1 MVMKTFVFVLA
12 LNIFYQYGPTQSG
25 IASNRDIIK
34 EYLKSKENIMQQNA
48 TTEDVE
54 KLMSF
59 YSDNLYYEHVLSP
72 EKKFVFHGKDDLRS
86 GYTSHLGETA
96 NAKITLLNLIE
107 RQNIVIAEYSLTRE
121 IISSHKTEE
130 TKIVSVFEFDDNRK
144 IKHMTDYL

>member
-1 MVMKTFVFVLA
+1 MKTFVFLLA
-12 LNIFYQYGPTQSG
+12 LNIFYQYVPAQTG
-25 IASNRDIIK
+25 IASNADIIK

-48 TTEDVE
+48 TTKDVG

-59 YSDNLYYEHVLSP
+59 YSDSLYYEHVLSP

-86 GYTSHLGETA
+86 GYTSHLGETN

-107 RQNIVIAEYSLTRE
+107 RQNIMIVEYSLTRE

-130 TKIVSVFEFDDNRK
+130 SKIVSIFEFDDSGK

>member
-1 MVMKTFVFVLA
+1 MKTFVFWFA

-72 EKKFVFHGKDDLRS
+72 EKKFAFHGMDDLRS

>member
-1 MVMKTFVFVLA
+1 MKTFVFVLA

-34 EYLKSKENIMQQNA
+34 KYLNSKENIMQQNA

-72 EKKFVFHGKDDLRS
+72 EKKFAFHGMDDLRS

-107 RQNIVIAEYSLTRE
+107 RQNIVIVEYSLTRE

>member
-1 MVMKTFVFVLA
+1 MVMKTFVFLLA
-12 LNIFYQYGPTQSG
+12 LNIFYQYVPTQG
-25 IASNRDIIK
+25 DIASNRDIIK

-72 EKKFVFHGKDDLRS
+72 EKKFAFHGKDDLRS

>member
-1 MVMKTFVFVLA
+1 MKTFLFLLA
-12 LNIFYQYGPTQSG
+12 MNILYQYVPAQTG
-25 IASNRDIIK
+25 IASNPDIK
-34 EYLKSKENIMQQNA
+34 EYLKIKEKIMQQNS

-59 YSDNLYYEHVLSP
+59 YSDSLYYEHVLSP
-72 EKKFVFHGKDDLRS
+72 EKKFAFHGMDDLRS

-107 RQNIVIAEYSLTRE
+107 RQNIVIVEYSLTRE

>member
-1 MVMKTFVFVLA
+1 MKTFVFL
-12 LNIFYQYGPTQSG
+12 LIMNIFYQYVPTQTS
-25 IASNRDIIK
+25 IASNADLIK

-59 YSDNLYYEHVLSP
+59 YSDSLYYEHVLSP
-72 EKKFVFHGKDDLRS
+72 EKKFAFHGKDDLRS
-86 GYTSHLGETA
+86 GYTSHLGET
-96 NAKITLLNLIE
+96 NDAKIKLLTLIE
-107 RQNIVIAEYSLTRE
+107 KQNIVIVQYSLIRE

-130 TKIVSVFEFDDNRK
+130 SKIVSIFEFDDKAK

>member
-72 EKKFVFHGKDDLRS
+72 EKKFAFHGMDDLRS

-107 RQNIVIAEYSLTRE
+107 RQNIVIVEYSLKRE
-121 IISSHKTEE
+121 ITSSHKTEE

>member
-1 MVMKTFVFVLA
+1 MTTFVFLLA
-12 LNIFYQYGPTQSG
+12 LNIFHQYVPIQTG
-25 IASNRDIIK
+25 IASNPDIIK
-34 EYLKSKENIMQQNA
+34 EYLRSKEKIMQHKA

-59 YSDNLYYEHVLSP
+59 YSDSLYYEHVLSP

-86 GYTSHLGETA
+86 GYISHLGETN

-107 RQNIVIAEYSLTRE
+107 KQNIVIVEYSLTRE

-130 TKIVSVFEFDDNRK
+130 SKIVSIFEFDDSRK
-144 IKHMTDYL
+144 IKHMTDYM